1 MVMRVNTNLAA
12 LNALRHL
19 STTEGRIQTN
29 LERLSSGRKLNRAA
43 DSPAALVISE
53 QMQSQIASTKQAISN
68 SETSVSMMQTME
80 GALQEASNIL
90 INLRQ
95 LAVHAANE
103 GTNDIKML
111 QADQSEIEHLL
122 STLNQIADNTQFGTR
137 RLLDGQNA
145 IKGIAVGDGIEF
157 VAATEDTPASPS
169 EGYKVNITQIPTRA
183 MVAAQH
189 RLTLDEVSPESNFSI
204 VVTSEGKNAS
214 LEIHKDKKLSEKIQR
229 IYFAAQ
235 QKKGTDPAVEQQAK
249 RQAEETIQHLI
260 TTSLQGRI
268 DEAGLNL
275 EVMVYTPANFYGEVT
290 QTWDM
295 TQEFLNEVARVPE
308 GLPQTDEKILV
319 IRHREFGSMP
329 SFTVTT
335 TLNDFFG
342 QGTQANKAIIASPGR
357 DIEGTIGGH
366 PELDLG
372 EPALGNG
379 NVLESAPGSEAE
391 GLAIKYTKDT
401 DDVLYQVLALRGF
414 QTPKTLLDVRSNET
428 LIGNEKPN
436 GENAKIDGY
445 VHLTQGALAFQ
456 VGPSQGQQT
465 KIAVGSARASDL
477 ARNIENQNQ
486 FQSLA
491 DIDVTISEGAQD
503 AMTLIDA
510 AIDEVSTLRAKVGA
524 FQKNALESNLNSL
537 RIAHENLT
545 AAESELAD
553 ADMAEEMSSFTKNQ
567 ILFSAGTAMLA
578 QANQV
583 PQSVLQLLGGAQS

>member
-80 GALQEASNIL
+80 GALQEVSNIL

-111 QADQSEIEHLL
+111 QADQSEVEHLL

-145 IKGIAVGDGIEF
+145 IQGIAVGDGIEF
-157 VAATEDTPASPS
+157 VSATEQTPASPS
-169 EGYKVNITQIPTRA
+169 EGYKVNITQIPTRS
-183 MVAAQH
+183 MVAAEH
-189 RLTLDEVSPESNFSI
+189 RLTLDQVSPHSKLTL
-204 VVTSEGKNAS
+204 VVTSEGKSAS
-214 LEIHKDKKLSEKIQR
+214 LEIYKDKNLSDKIKR
-229 IYFAAQ
+229 IYLAAQ
-235 QKKGTDPAVEQQAK
+235 QNHDPLVKQ
-249 RQAEETIQHLI
+249 QAEETIQHLI
-260 TTSLQGRI
+260 TTALQDKI

-275 EVMVYTPANFYGEVT
+275 EVMVYTPTKYYGKMT

-295 TQEFLNEVARVPE
+295 TQEFLSEVARIPE
-308 GLPQTDEKILV
+308 GLPQTDEKVIV

-335 TLNDFFG
+335 TLNNFFR

-372 EPALGNG
+372 DPALGNG

-391 GLAIKYTKDT
+391 GLAIQYTKDT
-401 DDVLYQVLALRGF
+401 DDILYQILTLRGF
-414 QTPKTLLDVRSNET
+414 KTPKALLHVRSNET
-428 LIGNEKPN
+428 LIGDQKPN
-436 GENAKIDGY
+436 GEQAKIDGY

-456 VGPSQGQQT
+456 VGPNQGQQT
-465 KIAVGSARASDL
+465 KIAIGSARASDL
-477 ARNIENQNQ
+477 AKNIENQNE

-491 DIDVTISEGAQD
+491 DIDVTVPEGAQD
-503 AMTLIDA
+503 AMTLIDI

>member
-1 MVMRVNTNLAA
+1 MVMRVNTNIAA

-29 LERLSSGRKLNRAA
+29 LERLSSGRKLNRAS
-43 DSPAALVISE
+43 DGPAALVISE

-80 GALQEASNIL
+80 GALQEASNVL

-103 GTNDIKML
+103 ATNDMKML
-111 QADQSEIEHLL
+111 QADQNEIDHLL

-145 IKGIAVGDGIEF
+145 IKGVAVGDGIEF
-157 VAATEDTPASPS
+157 VSATEQTPASPA
-169 EGYKVNITQIPTRA
+169 EGYKVNITQVPTKA
-183 MVAAQH
+183 MVAATH
-189 RLTLDEVSPESNFSI
+189 RLTLDEVSPNNKFAI
-204 VVTSEGKNAS
+204 IVTSEGKSAG
-214 LEIHKDKKLSEKIQR
+214 LEIYKDKALSDKIKQ
-229 IYFAAQ
+229 IYFSTQ
-235 QKKGTDPAVEQQAK
+235 RNHTDPKIRQ
-249 RQAEETIQHLI
+249 QAEETIQHLI
-260 TTSLQGRI
+260 TNALQQKI
-268 DEAGLNL
+268 DEGGLNL
-275 EVMVYTPANFYGEVT
+275 EVLTYTPTQNYGEMT
-290 QTWDM
+290 DTWDL
-295 TQEFLNEVARVPE
+295 TQEFLSEIARVPD
-308 GLPQTDEKILV
+308 GLPKTDEKIMV

-335 TLNDFFG
+335 TLKGLFDKE
-342 QGTQANKAIIASPGR
+342 TQANKAIIANPGR

-379 NVLESAPGSEAE
+379 SILKSAPGAEAE
-391 GLAIKYTKDT
+391 GLSIQYTKDT
-401 DDVLYQVLALRGF
+401 DDILHQVLAIRGF
-414 QTPKTLLDVRSNET
+414 KQPKAFLEVRTNSN
-428 LIGNEKPN
+428 LIGNEKNN
-436 GENAKIDGY
+436 GESDKIDGY
-445 VHLTQGALAFQ
+445 VHVTQGALAFQ
-456 VGPSQGQQT
+456 VGPNQGQQT
-465 KIAVGSARASDL
+465 KIAVGSARSSDL
-477 ARNIENQNQ
+477 AKNIENTNE

-491 DIDVTISEGAQD
+491 DIDVTIPEGAQD
-503 AMTLIDA
+503 AMTLIDV
-510 AIDEVSTLRAKVGA
+510 AIDEVSTLRAKIGA

-583 PQSVLQLLGGAQS
+583 PQSVLQLLGGAQG